1 MKTLLL
7 VRHAKSSW
15 DEPGLEDHERPLNE
29 RGLRNAPL
37 MGHRLGE
44 RGTIPDL
51 IRSSTAVRARSTAQ
65 LMARA
70 MGLMHEHVELDE
82 RLYGASPETILDIAA
97 EADDAVG
104 TVMIVAHDPGLSDL
118 AYSLSDGEIEHMPT
132 CAVAEFRFDVE
143 TWREAVESEPV
154 DTRFDT
160 PR

>member
-1 MKTLLL
+1 MKTLVL

-15 DEPGLEDHERPLNE
+15 DEPGLDDHERPLNE

-37 MGHRLGE
+37 MGHRLAE
-44 RGTIPDL
+44 RGTVPDV

-82 RLYGASPETILDIAA
+82 RLYGASPETILDIAS
-97 EADDAVG
+97 EVDDGIG

-118 AYSLSDGEIEHMPT
+118 AFSLSDSTIEHMPT

-143 TWREAVESEPV
+143 TWREAVDAEPV
-154 DTRFDT
+154 DSWFDT